1 MSLLPDSTFS
11 TPAAGKHVA
20 MAYASTTQA
29 RPMSTDSSQKAW
41 DDLRREARKL
51 ESELDVKVAAYGKL
65 GSGYE
70 YGYSKGEAGMA
81 TDQLLHSKAG
91 EIEKL
96 LARLSDINDSMRS
109 TMSGGAD
116 SRSHVLARHRDI
128 MHDFQQEFRR
138 LQSMVGATRD
148 RLDLLGGAGGSGQHA
163 PLLQGQT
170 SNAGLLLRERG
181 MLASTNAALDEVMGT
196 AQSVGAGLGQ
206 QRTVFEGIGGKMS
219 SLGAKFPVVNTL
231 LNAVRRRKNRDNLI
245 LAAVVAACTLFIL
258 LYWWHK

>member
-1 MSLLPDSTFS
+1 MSILPESSFP
-11 TPAAGKHVA
+11 PASGKVA
-20 MAYASTTQA
+20 MAYATPHTKPIASEG
-29 RPMSTDSSQKAW
+29 SQKAW

-65 GSGYE
+65 CSSYE
-70 YGYSKGEAGMA
+70 YGYSKGESGMA
-81 TDQLLHSKAG
+81 TDQLLQSKAT

-109 TMSGGAD
+109 TTSGGAD
-116 SRSHVLARHRDI
+116 SRSHMLARHRDI

-138 LQSMVGATRD
+138 LQSMVGAARD
-148 RLDLLGGAGGSGQHA
+148 RLDLLGGAGSTGQHA
-163 PLLQGQT
+163 PLLQGQS

-181 MLASTNAALDEVMGT
+181 MLANTNAALDEVMGT
-196 AQSVGAGLGQ
+196 AQAVSSGLGQ
-206 QRTVFEGIGGKMS
+206 QRAVFEGIGGKMS

-258 LYWWHK
+258 VYWWNK